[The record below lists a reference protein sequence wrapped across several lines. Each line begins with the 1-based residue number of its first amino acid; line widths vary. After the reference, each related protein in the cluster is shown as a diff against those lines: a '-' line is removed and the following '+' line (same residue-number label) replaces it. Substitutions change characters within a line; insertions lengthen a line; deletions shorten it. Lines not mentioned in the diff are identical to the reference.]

1 MDFAAALTIV
11 RKEQPTVSDVH
22 VGAEIGHHRAE
33 AGRKGKKRKG
43 KKPLAQSPQISV
55 AYLQKSPTPP
65 SKAHLTG
72 ASGVPKKEQKPNRK
86 KRLRAAHGPM
96 PLSLVEKSDDSLTAQ
111 PMVGVGDRRLEP
123 FDDDTLF
130 SPLKYSPAALG
141 QLRPDQVP
149 RFLDAVT
156 HPKRLPLAQV
166 KIKDLQA
173 IKSRVGRD
181 VVQKHLDAPDDTK
194 PPVVVRMAGGLYVGD
209 GHDRLAA
216 KWLNGD
222 DHAEVHFADI
232 EPYSENKPDPDVDH
246 DEPRWK
252 LLQGADG
259 RTLQSFKDG
268 TMGVPFRFDPA
279 FMANIRPDQVPKFL
293 DALTHQKAQPAGTVD
308 LRSVVAIQDRV
319 NPDTVAAHVEQ
330 PSKKLPVIVKM
341 NGEHY
346 IADGHD
352 RLSAAWLRGEDT
364 AKVRIKD
371 ITGKPNNL
379 MKAGVR
385 IDVTKTDDDQ
395 RLVFGW
401 FSVSTIDGQPV
412 VDKQSDI
419 IDTVDLEKAVYDYVL
434 HHRAQGDMH
443 GADQKGRLVESMMF
457 TSEKQKAL
465 GIDLGREGWFGGF
478 RVDDGDVWKAIKRG
492 ERPEF
497 SIGGTA
503 IPVEA

>member
-11 RKEQPTVSDVH
+11 RKDQPTVSDVH

-33 AGRKGKKRKG
+33 AGRKGKKRKH
-43 KKPLAQSPQISV
+43 KTPSAAPQQLQITT
-55 AYLQKSPTPP
+55 AYLQKSDD
-65 SKAHLTG
+65 A
-72 ASGVPKKEQKPNRK
+72 
-86 KRLRAAHGPM
+86 
-96 PLSLVEKSDDSLTAQ
+96 LVA
-111 PMVGVGDRRLEP
+111 PAMVGVGGRKLEP
-123 FDDDTLF
+123 FDDGTLF
-130 SPLKYSPAALG
+130 TPFKYDPAALG

-156 HPKRLPLAQV
+156 HPKRLPLADV
-166 KIKDLQA
+166 PIGKLVA

-181 VVQKHLDAPDDTK
+181 VVQKHLDAPEDTK
-194 PPVVVRMAGGLYVGD
+194 PPVVVHMNGALYVGD

-222 DHAEVHFADI
+222 DHVEVHYADI
-232 EPYSENKPDPDVDH
+232 EPYSENKPDPDTEH
-246 DEPRWK
+246 DAPRWK

-259 RTLQSFKDG
+259 RALQSFKG
-268 TMGVPFRFDPA
+268 AQEMGVPFRYDPA

-293 DALTHQKAQPAGTVD
+293 HALTHQDEQPESTVD
-308 LRSVVAIQDRV
+308 LHSVVAIQDRV
-319 NPDTVAAHVEQ
+319 NPDTVAAHVEK

-352 RLSAAWLRGEDT
+352 RLSAAWLRGENT

-371 ITGKPNNL
+371 ISGRPDNT
-379 MKAGVR
+379 MKRDATVR

-401 FSVSTIDGQPV
+401 FSVSTIDGKPV

-419 IDTVDLEKAVYDYVL
+419 IGTVDLEKAVYDYVL

-443 GADQKGRLVESMMF
+443 GGDQKGRLVESVMF

-492 ERPEF
+492 DRPEF

-503 IPVEA
+503 IPIEA